1 MWQQHHTQ
9 CFSNAFCMNNYQHRP
24 RKISCHF
31 LSLAVLVEPLIG
43 CQFSEL
49 FSVSWDRVCLWLR
62 GRNCFRW
69 WSGSLAAGI
78 GELRESSDEL
88 DFERLDKP
96 RLWSLFLTQFSLS
109 FSGVQASIFQSY
121 HLKMCN
127 WRMNKKSGLDSQ
139 YQPLILDFWPSSA
152 AVTSLGDSEIKCW
165 KWVSYPNHKS
175 DPYNMRRYAS
185 GKVIHAF
192 PWHPGTSAQ

>member
-1 MWQQHHTQ
+1 M
-9 CFSNAFCMNNYQHRP
+9 
-24 RKISCHF
+24 
-31 LSLAVLVEPLIG
+31 LVEPLIG

-49 FSVSWDRVCLWLR
+49 FSVSWDRVWLWLR

-152 AVTSLGDSEIKCW
+152 AVTSLADSEIKCW
-165 KWVSYPNHKS
+165 KWVSYEKVCLWGGYTCLPMTS
-175 DPYNMRRYAS
+175 RYLCAVDYWKITS
-185 GKVIHAF
+185 GPMNAMSL
-192 PWHPGTSAQ
+192 WQG